1 MVKARKSQKTKTRI
15 SLTEKQLSEAKQIA
29 RQSLADD
36 PTIFDL
42 PESKRTVDDITNF
55 FIKIKEGENIQRLLP
70 KEKRRYVVYLRKS
83 TDDETKQVR
92 SLEDQEVECRALA
105 RQMGVIIREEDIIK
119 ESASAK
125 KSGNRPLF
133 DQMILGFKTG
143 KYQGLLAWSPD
154 RLSRNMKEAGEI
166 IEMLDSGEIQDLQFK
181 TYAFDNSP
189 NGKMML
195 GILFATSKQYSDKLS
210 VDVIRGIKG
219 NTQDGKY
226 NGVIKKGYFADSQ
239 SGLFIPDAHNWQL
252 LRRGVIMRLK
262 ERKTNQ
268 EIADYLN
275 DAHFSIRRYETDKY
289 KTVKMTK
296 KIIGDIFADPFYCG
310 AYKYGDNITN
320 LNDQYNFMPLV
331 TPDEFIALNRNMASD
346 FNEEFIGRSTISQRL
361 DFGILRGK
369 VICDYCDKVMSFQ
382 RTKIKKGKNAGSWLI
397 SFYCRNKDCI
407 RHNHDLAIEKYGHK
421 LSKSIRLKYLTAHIE
436 WTLRHL
442 TKNTIEAHKLYVDQL
457 KQQVA
462 IERNITKRKLADAR
476 AEFRRH
482 NDLYAK
488 YQQLQVESP
497 DDYKRHHKG
506 KLEYHQEAMIQNKAM
521 IAKLEQDLQQL
532 SNKLPTHQEF
542 VELVNSYLKTIL
554 STTDII
560 EEDMIYNKLVLN
572 LRAGDNAVSVIKL
585 NPPYNLMVDLE
596 KISLGWG

>member
-1 MVKARKSQKTKTRI
+1 MRKSSKGFKHRPRQT
-15 SLTEKQLSEAKQIA
+15 LTEGQLTESRQIIA
-29 RQSLADD
+29 QSLNDD

-55 FIKIKEGENIQRLLP
+55 FMKIREGDNIQRLLP

-83 TDDETKQVR
+83 TDDETKQIR

-143 KYQGLLAWSPD
+143 KYQGLLSWSPD

-239 SGLFIPDAHNWQL
+239 SGLFMPDAHNWQL
-252 LRRGVIMRLK
+252 LRRAVIMRLK

-268 EIADYLN
+268 AIADYLN
-275 DAHFSIRRYETDKY
+275 DAHFSVRRYETDEY
-289 KTVKMTK
+289 KVFKVTK
-296 KIIGDIFADPFYCG
+296 RLLATSSPTLSIVGLI
-310 AYKYGDNITN
+310 
-320 LNDQYNFMPLV
+320 
-331 TPDEFIALNRNMASD
+331 NMA
-346 FNEEFIGRSTISQRL
+346 IIS
-361 DFGILRGK
+361 
-369 VICDYCDKVMSFQ
+369 
-382 RTKIKKGKNAGSWLI
+382 
-397 SFYCRNKDCI
+397 
-407 RHNHDLAIEKYGHK
+407 
-421 LSKSIRLKYLTAHIE
+421 
-436 WTLRHL
+436 
-442 TKNTIEAHKLYVDQL
+442 
-457 KQQVA
+457 
-462 IERNITKRKLADAR
+462 
-476 AEFRRH
+476 
-482 NDLYAK
+482 
-488 YQQLQVESP
+488 
-497 DDYKRHHKG
+497 
-506 KLEYHQEAMIQNKAM
+506 
-521 IAKLEQDLQQL
+521 
-532 SNKLPTHQEF
+532 PT
-542 VELVNSYLKTIL
+542 
-554 STTDII
+554 
-560 EEDMIYNKLVLN
+560 
-572 LRAGDNAVSVIKL
+572 
-585 NPPYNLMVDLE
+585 
-596 KISLGWG
+596 

>member
-1 MVKARKSQKTKTRI
+1 MRKSNKGFKHRPKQA
-15 SLTEKQLSEAKQIA
+15 LTESQLTESRQIIA
-29 RQSLADD
+29 QSLNDD

-55 FIKIKEGENIQRLLP
+55 FMKIRDGDNIQRLLP

-83 TDDETKQVR
+83 TDDETKQIR
-92 SLEDQEVECRALA
+92 SLEDQEVECLALT

-133 DQMILGFKTG
+133 DQMILSFKTG
-143 KYQGLLAWSPD
+143 KYQGLLSWSPD

-239 SGLFIPDAHNWQL
+239 SGLFMPDAHNWQL
-252 LRRGVIMRLK
+252 LRRAVIMRLK

-268 EIADYLN
+268 AIADYLN
-275 DAHFSIRRYETDKY
+275 DTHFNVRRYETDEY
-289 KTVKMTK
+289 KVFKMTK

-320 LNDQYNFMPLV
+320 LNDQYNFMPLI
-331 TPDEFIALNRNMASD
+331 TPDEFIALNRSMASD
-346 FNEEFIGRSTISQRL
+346 FNEQSVGRSSISQRL

-369 VICDYCDKVMSFQ
+369 VICDYCDKTMAFQ
-382 RTKIKKGKNAGSWLI
+382 RTKIKKSKNAGS
-397 SFYCRNKDCI
+397 
-407 RHNHDLAIEKYGHK
+407 
-421 LSKSIRLKYLTAHIE
+421 
-436 WTLRHL
+436 
-442 TKNTIEAHKLYVDQL
+442 
-457 KQQVA
+457 
-462 IERNITKRKLADAR
+462 
-476 AEFRRH
+476 
-482 NDLYAK
+482 
-488 YQQLQVESP
+488 
-497 DDYKRHHKG
+497 
-506 KLEYHQEAMIQNKAM
+506 
-521 IAKLEQDLQQL
+521 
-532 SNKLPTHQEF
+532 
-542 VELVNSYLKTIL
+542 
-554 STTDII
+554 
-560 EEDMIYNKLVLN
+560 
-572 LRAGDNAVSVIKL
+572 
-585 NPPYNLMVDLE
+585 
-596 KISLGWG
+596 